1 MLKKTLLATAT
12 TAALLGPVA
21 AFAAGEFGQGTIT
34 FTGSIIE
41 APCSI
46 SAADSALNID
56 LGQISRKDLVGAG
69 KFSASVPITIHLTGC
84 SFETDT
90 GASANANGKLS
101 KVGVSFAGTTSD
113 AAKGMLTN
121 TGNAANVAV
130 QILGK
135 DNATAVNFN
144 TAPTSAT
151 AQQLTAGNTN
161 VLNFFARLAST
172 AATGVTA
179 GTVSSS
185 VTYTLTYF

>member
-1 MLKKTLLATAT
+1 M
-12 TAALLGPVA
+12 
-21 AFAAGEFGQGTIT
+21 
-34 FTGSIIE
+34 
-41 APCSI
+41 
-46 SAADSALNID
+46 
-56 LGQISRKDLVGAG
+56 
-69 KFSASVPITIHLTGC
+69 
-84 SFETDT
+84 
-90 GASANANGKLS
+90 
-101 KVGVSFAGTTSD
+101 SFAGTASD